1 MVLQV
6 VIEDHQGEQGDK
18 RDNKQVDINMAAV
31 PSFIRANK
39 YETSQLQH
47 ITFTHK
53 FETGDTQI
61 EKITHKYTDKRC
73 S

>member
-1 MVLQV
+1 MF
-6 VIEDHQGEQGDK
+6 EDHQGELGDK
-18 RDNKQVDINMAAV
+18 RVNKRVAINMAAV
-31 PSFIRANK
+31 PSFIRANI

-47 ITFTHK
+47 ITFTHM

-61 EKITHKYTDKRC
+61 ERITHKYTDKSC